1 MNNPES
7 LTNQFLIAMPG
18 LEDANFHHTVTYL
31 CQHGEEGAMGIVI
44 NRPSGLRLNDILEQL
59 EINDSPLPAA
69 EQPIYIGGPV
79 QTDRGFVLHT
89 SGGEWDS
96 TLQITST
103 ISITTSRDILD
114 AIAQGKG
121 PGKSLIALG
130 YAGWGVG
137 QLEQEMSA
145 NAWLNGPAPERVLFD
160 LPAEARWEAAAKA
173 LGIDLNLLSGE
184 AGHA

>member
-1 MNNPES
+1 MSNPVS

-18 LEDANFHHTVTYL
+18 LADANFHHTVTYL
-31 CQHGEEGAMGIVI
+31 CQHGAEGAMGIVI
-44 NRPSGLRLNDILEQL
+44 NRPSGLRLNDILDQL
-59 EINDSPLPAA
+59 DISDSSLPCA

-89 SGGEWDS
+89 TGGEWDS
-96 TLQITST
+96 TLQITPT

-114 AIAQGKG
+114 AIARGKG
-121 PGKSLIALG
+121 PQKTLIALG

-137 QLEQEMSA
+137 QLEDEMSA
-145 NAWLNGPAPERVLFD
+145 NAWLNGPAPEQVLFD

>member
-1 MNNPES
+1 MNSSES

-18 LEDANFHHTVTYL
+18 LDDANFHHTVTYL
-31 CQHGEEGAMGIVI
+31 CQHSEEGAMGIVI

-59 EINDSPLPAA
+59 DISDTPLPAA

-89 SGGEWDS
+89 NGTKWDS
-96 TLQITST
+96 TLQITPT
-103 ISITTSRDILD
+103 ISVTTSRDILG
-114 AIAQGKG
+114 AIARGKG
-121 PGKSLIALG
+121 PEKSLIALG
-130 YAGWGVG
+130 YAGWGKG

-145 NAWLNGPAPERVLFD
+145 NTWLNGPAPENVLFD
-160 LPAEARWEAAAKA
+160 LPAEARWEAAANA

>member
-1 MNNPES
+1 MNSPVS
-7 LTNQFLIAMPG
+7 LTNQFLIAMPR
-18 LEDANFHHTVTYL
+18 LDDANFHHTVTYL

-44 NRPSGLRLNDILEQL
+44 NRPSGLRLNDILDQL
-59 EINDSPLPAA
+59 DINDSTLPSA
-69 EQPIYIGGPV
+69 EQPIFIGGPV

-89 SGGEWDS
+89 SGGTWES
-96 TLQITST
+96 TLRITSS

-114 AIAQGKG
+114 AIARGKG
-121 PGKSLIALG
+121 PAKSLIALG

-145 NAWLNGPAPERVLFD
+145 NAWLNGPAPESVLFD
-160 LPAEARWEAAAKA
+160 LPAEARWEAAAQA
-173 LGIDLNLLSGE
+173 IGIDLNLLSGD